1 MSSIDQ
7 IRKAPSRPIPGERGG
22 GIQSVDRAL
31 VILDLIAESGGEV
44 SLSVIAE
51 RAGLNVST
59 CHHLISTLANRGYV
73 NQAPGKRTYSL
84 GPRVLYLS
92 HACLRQVSLPQLAQR
107 YLDEI
112 NLKTGEATQ
121 LAVMQGTDLVTLL
134 CREARHA
141 VRVDLGLGGKLNAAH
156 ATATGKAILA
166 WLPETERDRII
177 ADKGLTA
184 FTSKTITNMEA
195 LIEELRLVR
204 RNGLAVDRQEFQPGV
219 LCIGTA
225 IRDYVGTVVGAIS
238 ASVPVY
244 RATQDH
250 VALIRA
256 EILSNTRELSL
267 ALGAPAS
274 ASAEFAGQSRKLPK
288 AKKVKLG
295 EKHAA
300 IAECENL
307 A

>member
-1 MSSIDQ
+1 VNRQTDL
-7 IRKAPSRPIPGERGG
+7 PSRRPIGERGAV
-22 GIQSVDRAL
+22 QSVDRAL
-31 VILDLIAESGGEV
+31 LILDLIAESGGEA
-44 SLSVIAE
+44 SLSLIAE
-51 RAGLNVST
+51 QAGLNVST
-59 CHHLISTLANRGYV
+59 CHHLISTLATRGYV
-73 NQAPGKRTYSL
+73 AQTPGKRTYSL

-92 HACLRQVSLPQLAQR
+92 HACLRQVNLPQLAQR
-107 YLDEI
+107 YLDQI

-121 LAVMQGTDLVTLL
+121 LAIMQGTDLVTLL
-134 CREARHA
+134 RREARHA

-184 FTSKTITNMEA
+184 FTPKTITNMEA
-195 LIEELRLVR
+195 LVEELRLVR

-219 LCIGTA
+219 LCIGAA
-225 IRDYVGTVVGAIS
+225 IRDHIGAVVGAIS

-250 VALIRA
+250 VALIRS
-256 EILSNTRELSL
+256 EVLSNTRELSL
-267 ALGAPAS
+267 ALGAPS
-274 ASAEFAGQSRKLPK
+274 NAGTQLTSPSRKLPK
-288 AKKVKLG
+288 GKKAKPG
-295 EKHAA
+295 EKHVASTG
-300 IAECENL
+300 CENV